1 MIPLSTP
8 IGQAA
13 VVPRYGESGAD
24 LFQLAAFRRA
34 GSGVI
39 HMLCAPLKPALEGNR
54 IFPQVVG
61 QSSKPSL
68 VLRSKGGSKS
78 GTQLRRSI
86 QVL

>member
-1 MIPLSTP
+1 
-8 IGQAA
+8 
-13 VVPRYGESGAD
+13 VPRYSESGAD

-39 HMLCAPLKPALEGNR
+39 HMLCTPLEPALEGR
-54 IFPQVVG
+54 GIFPQVMG
-61 QSSKPSL
+61 QSGKPSL

-78 GTQLRRSI
+78 STQLRRSI